1 MINEEIKLKRKKE
14 MIDKVLAH
22 QIRGDSYF
30 KSSEENWKNIVLRKF
45 NAVYRNELSVF
56 ELIEILKKE
65 GVEFTQNEKIIYYP
79 IKELL
84 EYISKLSKREIN
96 LM

>member
-1 MINEEIKLKRKKE
+1 MINDEIKLKRKKD

-22 QIRGDSYF
+22 RVRGDSYF

-45 NAVYRNELSVF
+45 NAVYRNELSIY